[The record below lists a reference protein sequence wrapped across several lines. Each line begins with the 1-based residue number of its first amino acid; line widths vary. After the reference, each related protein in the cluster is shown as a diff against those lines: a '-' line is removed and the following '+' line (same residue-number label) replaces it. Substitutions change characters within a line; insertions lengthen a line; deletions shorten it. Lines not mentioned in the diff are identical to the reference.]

1 MVMAQLRYS
10 GMLETIR
17 VRRAGFSYR
26 SAFEDFLGRYAL
38 LIPGVRR
45 QCGDNVMEASKRI
58 LSLVQVPKDQWQIG
72 KTKVFAKNT
81 VEAGLESLRA
91 QKLVVFVLKLQGFA
105 KMVIAK
111 RYLRRAKAA
120 IVTMQRM
127 SRGFL
132 ARRYRKR
139 CMRLITR
146 TQARTWFMCRACFF
160 NSSIHF
166 NRSTWVLG
174 AQEIRGRD
182 FTVPN
187 EMATEAA
194 N

>member
-1 MVMAQLRYS
+1 
-10 GMLETIR
+10 MLETIR

-26 SAFEDFLGRYAL
+26 SEFEDFLGRYAL
-38 LIPGVRR
+38 LLPGIRR

-132 ARRYRKR
+132 ARRYRQR

-146 TQARTWFMCRACFF
+146 TQARKCFMFRTCFL

-166 NRSTWVLG
+166 KRSTWFLG
-174 AQEIRGRD
+174 AQEICGRD